1 MSRDEHKNF
10 IEKNTVIIGMSA
22 DSVKTQKNFCTKQ
35 EFPFLL
41 LSDPE
46 KTTIKA
52 YEAFGW
58 KKFMGKEY
66 EGIYRISYL
75 IDENGMIQKSYEKV
89 KPKEHA
95 QKVLS
100 EID

>member
-1 MSRDEHKNF
+1 MFRDEHKNF

-58 KKFMGKEY
+58 IKFMGKDSNLDSNF
-66 EGIYRISYL
+66 ILYRSLYGYISL
-75 IDENGMIQKSYEKV
+75 AKI
-89 KPKEHA
+89 
-95 QKVLS
+95 
-100 EID
+100 